1 MIDGANMV
9 VDNLEALAHDFN
21 RDGYVIFDL
30 EIPNFDGLAAEI
42 VDGLA
47 SKFDD
52 THRIENAWRTNQ
64 AVRQMA
70 TQPKILEILKHL
82 YGREAF
88 PFQTLN
94 FDRGTQQA
102 THSDTIHFD
111 STPQGFMGGVW
122 VALEDIDA
130 DNGPLH
136 YYPGSQVLP
145 QVTLADFGVK
155 VLDDQ
160 NPYDLY
166 RSVYEPGIAGIVAQH
181 GLKAT
186 EAHMRKGQALIWS
199 ANLLH
204 GGQPILDPSR
214 TRHSQVTHYYF
225 DGCSYHTPLL
235 SDEVKGLHRRYP
247 VDIRTGKNVGG
258 VIEGKPVHVPVAQR
272 VKSLAKNVL
281 QTGTRY
287 RR

>member
-1 MIDGANMV
+1 MMV
-9 VDNLEALAHDFN
+9 SHDLAALAEEYE
-21 RDGYVIFDL
+21 RDGYVVFDL
-30 EIPNFDGLAAEI
+30 DIPDFNTVASQV

-47 SKFDD
+47 TKFDD

-64 AVRQMA
+64 AVRQLA
-70 TQPKILEILKHL
+70 THPQVLETLRHL

-111 STPQGFMGGVW
+111 SDPQGFMGGVW
-122 VALEDIDA
+122 IALEDIDA
-130 DNGPLH
+130 GNGPLH
-136 YYPGSQVLP
+136 YYPGSHMLP
-145 QVTLADFGVK
+145 QATLADFGVK
-155 VLDDQ
+155 SLEGH

-166 RSVYEPGIAGIVAQH
+166 RTVYEPGIAGIVADH
-181 GLKAT
+181 RLEPR
-186 EAHMRKGQALIWS
+186 EAHLRKGQALIWS

-204 GGQPILDPSR
+204 GGQPILEPGR

-225 DGCSYHTPLL
+225 EGCSYHTPLL
-235 SDEVKGLHRRYP
+235 SDSVKGKHRRYP
-247 VDIRTGKNVGG
+247 VDIRTGRNIGG
-258 VIEGKPVHVPVAQR
+258 VSDGKPIAVPVSQR
-272 VKSLAKNVL
+272 VKSMAKNVL